1 MQQASA
7 EIATELVII
16 DPTSLPEVAVRI
28 AQRSISVVI
37 HGETGTG
44 KDVLAH
50 AIHDRSGRCGPF
62 LAINCAALAESLL
75 ESELFGHERGAFTGA
90 VAAKPGLLE
99 VARGGTV
106 FLDEIAET
114 PPGVQAKLLRALE
127 NREAFRL
134 GGTAPCA
141 LDVRVISASQRD
153 LAGCVAEGRMRADF
167 WFRINGVTL
176 SIPPLRERRHL
187 IAPLAMKL
195 LRDLAPAARLDAAAL
210 AVLCAHDWPGN
221 VRELRAVLERAVV
234 LASSETIGPG
244 DLHVDAARP
253 RPARSRRAQFELA
266 VAACQGNVTRIARQL
281 ATSRSQV
288 RRLAVRY
295 GIDLASYR

>member
-1 MQQASA
+1 
-7 EIATELVII
+7 
-16 DPTSLPEVAVRI
+16 
-28 AQRSISVVI
+28 
-37 HGETGTG
+37 
-44 KDVLAH
+44 
-50 AIHDRSGRCGPF
+50 
-62 LAINCAALAESLL
+62 
-75 ESELFGHERGAFTGA
+75 
-90 VAAKPGLLE
+90 
-99 VARGGTV
+99 
-106 FLDEIAET
+106 
-114 PPGVQAKLLRALE
+114 
-127 NREAFRL
+127 
-134 GGTAPCA
+134 
-141 LDVRVISASQRD
+141 
-153 LAGCVAEGRMRADF
+153 MRADF